1 MKKETLY
8 LKIVVLALG
17 LVVAALCTALPFA
30 LHIGRETAG
39 VFGYLKYPVLISL
52 YATAAAFFIALYQTM
67 KLLKY
72 IDTGSAFSALSVSA
86 LGVIKRCALTI
97 GVLYTIGGLPFSWFA
112 AEADD
117 APGLIVMAIA
127 FTFASYVIAVFA
139 SALQKLLAAAISI
152 KEENDLTV

>member
-1 MKKETLY
+1 MKKETLF

-17 LVVAALCTALPFA
+17 LVVAALCVAIPFA
-30 LHIGRETAG
+30 LRIGRETDG
-39 VFGYLKYPVLISL
+39 VFLKYPILLGL

-72 IDTGSAFSALSVSA
+72 IDIGNAFSALSVSA
-86 LGVIKRCALTI
+86 LTVIKRCAVII
-97 GVLYTIGGLPFSWFA
+97 GILYTIIGLPFSYFA

-117 APGLIVMAIA
+117 APGLILMAIA

-139 SALQKLLAAAISI
+139 SVLQKLLAAAISI